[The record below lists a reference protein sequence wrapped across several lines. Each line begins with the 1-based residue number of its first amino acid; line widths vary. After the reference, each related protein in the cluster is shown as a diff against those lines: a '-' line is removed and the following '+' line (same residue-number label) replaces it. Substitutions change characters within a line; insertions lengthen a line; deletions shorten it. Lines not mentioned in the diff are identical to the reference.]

1 MDSPLDPG
9 SPCPDKGGLAQAIAG
24 RRLRLSDFSY
34 ELPEQNIAQQPA
46 LVRDRA
52 RLFVH
57 ERGLDRS
64 HHREVRDLLEFLRPG
79 DLLVVNDTRVLRA
92 RLFARRASGGRVE
105 FLLLEPRTG
114 APGAWTA
121 LVHPARRLRVGER
134 LALEGAPFAVLLLER
149 GQGPDGAAMEWSV
162 GIEDAKGLPV
172 DAQLAMEQAGHVPL
186 PPYVRRPDEDADC
199 TRYQT
204 IFAASPG
211 AVAAPT
217 AGLHF
222 TEDLLLRLAGH
233 GVERA
238 TLTLH
243 VGPGTFQPVKR
254 ERIEEH
260 RMHAERFELPLAT
273 VEAVKRARARGGRV
287 VAVGTTAVR
296 TLESCVD
303 EHGELHPGLGSTN
316 LFLRPGARF
325 RAVDALFT
333 NFHLPRSTLLML
345 VCAFAGRARV
355 LRLYREAVALGYR
368 FYSYGDA
375 MLLL

>member
-1 MDSPLDPG
+1 M
-9 SPCPDKGGLAQAIAG
+9 
-24 RRLRLSDFSY
+24 RLSDFSY
-34 ELPEQNIAQQPA
+34 ELPEQSIAQQPTP
-46 LVRDRA
+46 VRDRA

-64 HHREVRDLLEFLRPG
+64 HHRDVRDLLEFLRPG

-105 FLLLEPRTG
+105 FLLLEPSTG
-114 APGAWTA
+114 VPGAWTA

-134 LALEGAPFAVLLLER
+134 LALEGAPFAVHLVQR

-162 GIEDAKGLPV
+162 GIEDARGLPV
-172 DAQLAMEQAGHVPL
+172 DPQIVMERAGHVPL
-186 PPYVRRPDEDADC
+186 PPYVRRPDEDADGS
-199 TRYQT
+199 RYQT

-222 TEDLLLRLAGH
+222 TEDLLLRLARR

-243 VGPGTFQPVKR
+243 VGPGTFQPVKS

-260 RMHAERFELPLAT
+260 RMHAERYELPLAT

-303 EHGELHPGLGSTN
+303 EHGELHPGRGSTN

-345 VCAFAGRARV
+345 VCAFAGRERV
-355 LRLYREAVALGYR
+355 LRLYREAVALDYR